1 MHIDDFIK
9 NMVVLENAYSNF
21 KITEDETRMEF
32 WYSEFRNVEAEVFQE
47 AIQYIYRTER
57 YAPTISV
64 IYSKVME
71 IYQEGMETASQ
82 AWSKVPKLIISK
94 GGIDSW
100 EKVKNEIQRNKSYS
114 SYFIQTIEEVGWK
127 TLKNTTSYELQFY
140 RKHFEE
146 VYNRI
151 SSKKNIKKLQTG
163 ELQKERLQL
172 QAKPKPRLESPTKP
186 QREDKGNKQ
195 PIDLVELAKGLGV
208 EI

>member
-1 MHIDDFIK
+1 MNKQLF
-9 NMVVLENAYSNF
+9 LQ
-21 KITEDETRMEF
+21 KITELQFAYPDLKITKDKAMLAFWASKFNKVDE
-32 WYSEFRNVEAEVFQE
+32 EVFIQ
-47 AIQYIYRTER
+47 AIDEIILTER
-57 YAPTISV
+57 FTPNIAV

-82 AWSKVPKLIISK
+82 AWSKVPKLINSK

-100 EKVKNEIQRNKSYS
+100 EKVKNEIQNSKNYS
-114 SYFIQTIEEVGWK
+114 EYFIQTVEEVGWR
-127 TLKNTTSYELQFY
+127 TLKNTTGYELQFY

-151 SSKKNIKKLQTG
+151 ASKKNIKKLQTG

-172 QAKPKPRLESPTKP
+172 QAKPKPRLESPTKA
-186 QREDKGNKQ
+186 QKEDKGNKQ